1 MQEKQ
6 RKKLLLDEYGSSYKA
21 GVGLKVAL
29 VFPDSYYLGMSSLGF
44 QVILDEINHHPDT
57 SCERFFYSFNSNDRE
72 SHIVPKSFES
82 QRALSEYD
90 IIGFSVSFELDYI
103 NLVKMLVRAGIP
115 IRAIERGALDPFII
129 AGGICPSFNPE
140 PVADFIDAF
149 VIGDGEEVIHSL
161 LFEYQNWLLD
171 KNRNRKEL
179 YLRLS
184 KIKGVYIPSL
194 YSFTFEDNTLS
205 KIQPL
210 EDVNPVIER
219 FNIKELDKYDTTSK
233 ILTPNTEF
241 ENTFLIEVAR
251 GCPNRCKF
259 CVSSYIQ
266 KCKIRSKNS
275 ILSLSQSDLA
285 KKAHKIGL
293 LGSSASDHPEIGE
306 IATCLVK
313 SGKKISIASLRA
325 DSISTELLAALAESG
340 QKTITLAPET
350 ASEDM
355 RKAIG
360 KDIPQEVILDV
371 IAASLKLG
379 IIDIKL
385 YFMVGLPY
393 EKQDDI
399 DNMIKFVELTRHVA
413 FSYPRPK
420 VSISPGISISIS
432 PFVPKPHTPFQW
444 CQMESSK
451 TLSQK
456 LRFLRSRLS
465 RLGGVKVS
473 CSSAKW
479 SIVQGI
485 LSRGD
490 RRLGNVLYDIST
502 KEVTW
507 DKALKMNNLNQE
519 IYLRKRK
526 LEEIFPWDH
535 LDIGMAKSSLIR
547 SYIPIESFRN

>member
-1 MQEKQ
+1 
-6 RKKLLLDEYGSSYKA
+6 
-21 GVGLKVAL
+21 
-29 VFPDSYYLGMSSLGF
+29 
-44 QVILDEINHHPDT
+44 
-57 SCERFFYSFNSNDRE
+57 
-72 SHIVPKSFES
+72 
-82 QRALSEYD
+82 
-90 IIGFSVSFELDYI
+90 
-103 NLVKMLVRAGIP
+103 
-115 IRAIERGALDPFII
+115 
-129 AGGICPSFNPE
+129 
-140 PVADFIDAF
+140 
-149 VIGDGEEVIHSL
+149 
-161 LFEYQNWLLD
+161 
-171 KNRNRKEL
+171 
-179 YLRLS
+179 
-184 KIKGVYIPSL
+184 
-194 YSFTFEDNTLS
+194 
-205 KIQPL
+205 
-210 EDVNPVIER
+210 
-219 FNIKELDKYDTTSK
+219 
-233 ILTPNTEF
+233 
-241 ENTFLIEVAR
+241 
-251 GCPNRCKF
+251 
-259 CVSSYIQ
+259 
-266 KCKIRSKNS
+266 
-275 ILSLSQSDLA
+275 
-285 KKAHKIGL
+285 
-293 LGSSASDHPEIGE
+293 
-306 IATCLVK
+306 
-313 SGKKISIASLRA
+313 

-456 LRFLRSRLS
+456 LRFLRSRLI

-526 LEEIFPWDH
+526 LEEIFSWDH